1 MFKARGRD
9 VFGMAMALTVA
20 TAFFSGTVHAADGD
34 AASADTPGVAL
45 NDKDRAMIDTLTGAR
60 LVGSFT
66 SVGGAQPDKLNK
78 ESYTIVSVTKLRDNV
93 VTHCAFKSVNPFVL
107 AFTTGTGTIENNQ
120 IDNCIFY
127 QDNSYS
133 PWYALLDNVYP
144 SDLHFLNNF
153 YGKPASASNTDYF
166 WVNGS
171 TLTSL
176 PAFRAAGQETLSG
189 TSYGLSGDS
198 LFQSGS
204 EEDGFKLHA
213 GSPARNASVSF
224 PPAVPGSIDYFRN
237 SAPVGTRDIGAH
249 DVQ

>member
-1 MFKARGRD
+1 MTQKDDGFDFDGGVSNSTIQYCYAANNDG
-9 VFGMAMALTVA
+9 FGFLFAQY
-20 TAFFSGTVHAADGD
+20 
-34 AASADTPGVAL
+34 
-45 NDKDRAMIDTLTGAR
+45 
-60 LVGSFT
+60 VGSPTDNYNNTYRYCIGENNGLDHGGSHNF
-66 SVGGAQPDKLNK
+66 SEVGYWSGDK
-78 ESYTIVSVTKLRDNV
+78 KLRDNV

-189 TSYGLSGDS
+189 TSYGLSGDP

-249 DVQ
+249 EVQ